1 MKKAIDEYNGYTPG
15 TTKTIKSKPEELPD
29 MADVDDDSTRFVT
42 GTKVF
47 KVFNDVE
54 YKGVVAGYDHKTQ
67 LYHILYEDGDAEDYY
82 HNEV

>member
-1 MKKAIDEYNGYTPG
+1 MAGKKQNFSFSVTFAPEDKLIGNKLKKAINEFNGYTPG

-29 MADVDDDSTRFVT
+29 MADVNVDSTRFVT

-54 YKGVVAGYDHKTQ
+54 YKGAAQ
-67 LYHILYEDGDAEDYY
+67 Q
-82 HNEV
+82 